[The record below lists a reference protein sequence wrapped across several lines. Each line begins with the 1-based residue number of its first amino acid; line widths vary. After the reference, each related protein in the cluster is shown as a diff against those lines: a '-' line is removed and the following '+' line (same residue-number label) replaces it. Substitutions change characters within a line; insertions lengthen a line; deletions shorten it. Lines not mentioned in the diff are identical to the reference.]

1 MNKNI
6 FLRSEINKS
15 ELRSPLSPDDI
26 KLLINNGFIIYVE
39 KSEHRIFI
47 DSDYENCGAILTN
60 KKWYE
65 MDNHFLIIGLKELD
79 NLEYLNNH
87 THIYFSH
94 SYKNQNNS
102 NKLLKAFINSN
113 SILYDFEYFI
123 DPRFQTRFI
132 SFGFYAGI
140 VGGMLGIKQYIEDMT
155 SVQLWKNEEEMI
167 NTIEYKEYFKDL
179 KIALIGYN
187 GNCGKGVEY
196 ILNKICNEF
205 NITYI
210 GRNDSKSELYNYDIV
225 YNCIKLDKD
234 YNEVWIDENNINL
247 FNKKIIIVD
256 ISRDSYKDN
265 NPIKLYIEPT
275 EWSNPVLKYNEH
287 INIIAIDNL
296 PSLLPYDSSIY
307 FSKLC
312 CNLLLN
318 YNRYKNIWKGSKE
331 ELYNAYKNMNIK

>member
-1 MNKNI
+1 MINI
-6 FLRSEINKS
+6 FLRAELNKF
-15 ELRSPLSPDDI
+15 ELRSPLSPYDI
-26 KLLINNGFIIYVE
+26 KLLVNNGFIIYIE
-39 KSEHRIFI
+39 KSDHRIFC
-47 DSDYENCGAILTN
+47 DAEYEKYGAILTN

-65 MDNHFLIIGLKELD
+65 LDNTFLIIGLKELD

-94 SYKNQNNS
+94 SYKNQHNS
-102 NKLLKAFINSN
+102 NKLLNAFINSK

-123 DPRFQTRFI
+123 DKTLKIRVI

-140 VGGMLGIKQYIEDMT
+140 VGGILGIKQYIENIK
-155 SVQLWKNEEEMI
+155 SLKIWENQEEMI
-167 NTIEYKEYFKDL
+167 DEIEYKEYFKEL

-187 GNCGKGVEY
+187 GNCGSGVKY
-196 ILNKICNEF
+196 ILNKISDKL

-234 YNEVWIDENNINL
+234 YNEVWIDENNIKL

-275 EWSNPVLKYNEH
+275 KWDNPVLKYNEN

-307 FSKLC
+307 FSKLF

-318 YNRYKNIWKGSKE
+318 YNKYKDIWDVSKQ
-331 ELYNAYKNMNIK
+331 ELYNAYKNMNNK